1 MAALAAPPLD
11 DTSESLPNQ
20 GSPVPSPGYGQP
32 TSLRR
37 SQQLDQVFTAL
48 VAAQTALIDPAVDQS
63 NPDFVDHRYASL
75 ASFVVPNRAVLKQ
88 HGLAVLQFTD
98 GDALVSMLAHTSGQF
113 IEGRTPLLL
122 VSADMQGLGS
132 AISYARRYG
141 YQAILGLVQT
151 DDDGRASVK
160 APATASGAVGGSNV
174 SAFVAPIRGNPG
186 AGAPGA
192 PGAPGATGASGASA
206 DAGSGATPALP
217 AKTSGFNVQ
226 ATVDA
231 IKKKSLVS
239 ELDVALT
246 RVRSLFTGA
255 DLTALEKAIA
265 DRRAEIEATSAA
277 AVS

>member
-98 GDALVSMLAHTSGQF
+98 CDALVSMLAHTSGQF

-160 APATASGAVGGSNV
+160 TPATMPGAIGVSNV
-174 SAFVAPIRGNPG
+174 SAFVAPIRGTPG
-186 AGAPGA
+186 GV
-192 PGAPGATGASGASA
+192 ASGASA